1 MKLRYLILPMMLAGV
16 LSAQPRG
23 FRGGASLTP
32 PTASELL
39 TREVD
44 FLTKYFTLTT
54 TQVGQ
59 VTAIVSYEQQTCL
72 PPSATLQAAR
82 QGLVTAIKSGIS
94 ARHYRGDRRTL
105 TVAGR
110 SRSLPG
116 ECSGG
121 HLCDF
126 DRTAASETGKRPRHT
141 AGWRR
146 PHGSAARTL
155 ALAVALKIR
164 RR

>member
-94 ARHYRGDRRTL
+94 ANI
-105 TVAGR
+105 
-110 SRSLPG
+110 
-116 ECSGG
+116 
-121 HLCDF
+121 
-126 DRTAASETGKRPRHT
+126 TAALGVLSPLQADQEACRANAAAGIYAILTGPQQAKLGSGLGILLGGGGRMGP
-141 AGWRR
+141 
-146 PHGSAARTL
+146 PHGH
-155 ALAVALKIR
+155 
-164 RR
+164 